1 MKESDL
7 VETIR
12 SLLGSD
18 EMSER
23 HVSRYSASG
32 ESSSPVDEFSGEWS
46 DGFPVP
52 AEPDGELRDVLI
64 ELNVTTHEYIRM
76 ALEHHGGRLRQQEI
90 TDLTGWSEPT
100 VSQKLGEMEDA
111 GHITRFRTGREKIVC
126 LPNDSP
132 IDATQES
139 DDDDDMSAESEST
152 SGTSTPAPMHQD
164 EAQGEADGADEEHEG
179 ARGELDGIP
188 GEQDGALPE
197 QDSTPLEQPDPP
209 GNRDVPSQ

>member
-7 VETIR
+7 VEAIR

-52 AEPDGELRDVLI
+52 VEPDGELRDVLI
-64 ELNVTTHEYIRM
+64 ELNVTTQEYIRM

-126 LPNDSP
+126 LPDDSP

-139 DDDDDMSAESEST
+139 VDDDDSSAESDST
-152 SGTSTPAPMHQD
+152 SGTSTPAPMNQD
-164 EAQGEADGADEEHEG
+164 DAQGEADGADEEHEG
-179 ARGELDGIP
+179 ARGQ
-188 GEQDGALPE
+188 QDGALPE
-197 QDSTPLEQPDPP
+197 QDSTPLEQPGPP

>member
-1 MKESDL
+1 MKDSDL

-18 EMSER
+18 ERSEQ
-23 HVSRYSASG
+23 HVSSYAATG
-32 ESSSPVDEFSGEWS
+32 ESSSVVDEFSGEWS

-90 TDLTGWSEPT
+90 ADLTGWSEPT

-126 LPNDSP
+126 LPDDSP
-132 IDATQES
+132 IDATHQPIDEGDS
-139 DDDDDMSAESEST
+139 SAESDTT
-152 SGTSTPAPMHQD
+152 SGTSTTAPMNQD
-164 EAQGEADGADEEHEG
+164 ETKGEADRTHEEHE
-179 ARGELDGIP
+179 RP
-188 GEQDGALPE
+188 RGEQDGTLPA
-197 QDSTPLEQPDPP
+197 QDSPSLEQPDPSE
-209 GNRDVPSQ
+209 NRDVPPQ